1 MARVS
6 FSVARIRDAIRPRS
20 NLPSV
25 VRATFLYING
35 CTSTCRSR
43 SSFTAQ
49 VSGPSGD
56 SAGTRGFQ
64 LLGCVQLFERH
75 QMAVGQ
81 LQLARDAFVDGM
93 VDLEVLA
100 FQVFLALA
108 PGVEPDEEDP
118 KVVLRAFA
126 D

>member
-1 MARVS
+1 
-6 FSVARIRDAIRPRS
+6 
-20 NLPSV
+20 
-25 VRATFLYING
+25 
-35 CTSTCRSR
+35 
-43 SSFTAQ
+43 
-49 VSGPSGD
+49 
-56 SAGTRGFQ
+56 
-64 LLGCVQLFERH
+64 
-75 QMAVGQ
+75 MAVGQ

-93 VDLEVLA
+93 VDLELLA